1 MTAYQ
6 HKGTC
11 MDEYMSRVRI
21 WGLTC
26 PGSLEEVGRARRWAR
41 EVLGDSPHA
50 DDAALIVTE
59 LGANALLHTVS
70 GDPAGSFHVSLA
82 LSEHV
87 VCVSVTDAGGA
98 KTVPMVEHPD
108 DEDTHGRGL
117 GMVAALA
124 QRVETQGGEDGRTV
138 TAYLFSSTAVDGL
151 ACLPL

>member
-1 MTAYQ
+1 
-6 HKGTC
+6 
-11 MDEYMSRVRI
+11 MDEYTSRVRI

-41 EVLGDSPHA
+41 ELLADSPHA

-98 KTVPMVEHPD
+98 KTRPVVGHPGE
-108 DEDTHGRGL
+108 DETHGRGL

-124 QRVETQGGEDGRTV
+124 QRVETHGGDDGRTV
-138 TAYLFSSTAVDGL
+138 SAYLFLSTAVDGAAWL
-151 ACLPL
+151 RH